1 MGLHLKERH
10 TAHLINKIEQGIEN
24 KRLCLWIM
32 FVTAVCFL
40 LPLTLYEISEEAK
53 LRCRK
58 SSLK

>member
-1 MGLHLKERH
+1 MGLHLKKRH
-10 TAHLINKIEQGIEN
+10 TAHIINKIEEGIEN
-24 KRLCLWIM
+24 KRRCLWM

-40 LPLTLYEISEEAK
+40 LPLTLNEISEEAK

>member
-10 TAHLINKIEQGIEN
+10 TAHLINKIVQGTEN
-24 KRLCLWIM
+24 KRRCLWM